1 MARKSVR
8 SLLLTALLATPLLS
22 YATQYPLTVTDLDGR
37 QVTLAKEPQRII
49 LQDGRDIMTLALL
62 DRDNPFKRLVAW
74 NNLAK
79 KQDVATWQMLK
90 TTWPQSATILD
101 MGFSDKGNVDLE
113 SVIARQPDLMI
124 AQLRARPALME
135 SGVIDKL
142 SALHVPVLFVDYE
155 IAPAKDTA
163 PSIDLLGKVLNR
175 ESQAKAFTDY
185 YRQQLQTIRQK
196 TAAITPKANVFV
208 EALAGNSDACCF
220 THGHSGWGG
229 LVEAVGANNI
239 GSQLLPGASGFVSL
253 EKIISMKPDAWIMTG
268 SKRGNS
274 QVLPLGYAVKPE
286 AVKAQAQTLLARP
299 GVSQIPA
306 VQEKRAY
313 GVYHH
318 FYNHPWNIVGMKTW
332 RKISTRRPS
341 AISTRMRRTIILCA
355 ISPTCRTSR
364 SSSPGSRASKYSMRL
379 TSDSVL
385 DGLPAGTSG
394 MMNDYRR
401 IVRRRLLLILLL
413 TLLIVASL
421 LLDFMLGPS
430 GLPLQSLWQ
439 TLTDPASADPGTRAI
454 VWDIRL
460 PYAVMAI
467 IVGLALGLAGAEM
480 QTILN
485 NPLASPFT
493 LGVSSAAAFG
503 AALAIVLG
511 IGLPGIPGQW
521 FISANAFIFALLA
534 ALLLDGIS
542 RWTQVATSGVI
553 LFGIAL
559 VFTFN
564 ALVSML
570 QFIANEDTLQG
581 LVFWTMGSIDRASW
595 SKVAILLVALALVMP
610 LSLRSAWKLTAL
622 RLGEDRAIS
631 FGINVRRLRLTT
643 LLRISIL
650 SALSVAFVGPIGFI
664 GLVAPHIARMLFG
677 EDHRFYL
684 PASALIGA
692 LVLSLASI
700 ASKNLI
706 PGAIIPV
713 GIVTSLVGVPFF
725 LSIILRHRGQV

>member
-1 MARKSVR
+1 MRITDSALVAENGTEADT
-8 SLLLTALLATPLLS
+8 LTR
-22 YATQYPLTVTDLDGR
+22 YR
-37 QVTLAKEPQRII
+37 QVLRQR
-49 LQDGRDIMTLALL
+49 L
-62 DRDNPFKRLVAW
+62 
-74 NNLAK
+74 
-79 KQDVATWQMLK
+79 ML
-90 TTWPQSATILD
+90 
-101 MGFSDKGNVDLE
+101 
-113 SVIARQPDLMI
+113 IA
-124 AQLRARPALME
+124 
-135 SGVIDKL
+135 
-142 SALHVPVLFVDYE
+142 
-155 IAPAKDTA
+155 
-163 PSIDLLGKVLNR
+163 
-175 ESQAKAFTDY
+175 
-185 YRQQLQTIRQK
+185 
-196 TAAITPKANVFV
+196 
-208 EALAGNSDACCF
+208 
-220 THGHSGWGG
+220 G
-229 LVEAVGANNI
+229 LV
-239 GSQLLPGASGFVSL
+239 
-253 EKIISMKPDAWIMTG
+253 
-268 SKRGNS
+268 
-274 QVLPLGYAVKPE
+274 
-286 AVKAQAQTLLARP
+286 LA
-299 GVSQIPA
+299 
-306 VQEKRAY
+306 
-313 GVYHH
+313 
-318 FYNHPWNIVGMKTW
+318 
-332 RKISTRRPS
+332 
-341 AISTRMRRTIILCA
+341 
-355 ISPTCRTSR
+355 
-364 SSSPGSRASKYSMRL
+364 
-379 TSDSVL
+379 
-385 DGLPAGTSG
+385 
-394 MMNDYRR
+394 
-401 IVRRRLLLILLL
+401 
-413 TLLIVASL
+413 IVASVI
-421 LLDFMLGPS
+421 LDFTLGPA
-430 GLPLQSLWQ
+430 GLSLETLWQ
-439 TLTDPASADPGTRAI
+439 TLTHPALMDAGTRVI

-460 PYAVMAI
+460 PYALMAVV
-467 IVGLALGLAGAEM
+467 VGCSLGLAGAEM

-534 ALLLDGIS
+534 ALLLDGIT